1 MKERRLIKGVT
12 VADFSGPY
20 LRMLPPWAVVT
31 PWYMLGDH
39 GPYSPVIFR

>member
-1 MKERRLIKGVT
+1 MEERRLIRGVT

-20 LRMLPPWAVVT
+20 IRMLPWWAVEK
-31 PWYMLGDH
+31 PWYMMGDH